1 MELALKQRLL
11 GAVVLISI
19 GIIVIPM
26 LLDTTPQEPV
36 APLATTQVEQLTFT
50 HQSLPEALPSEVQEV
65 FPEQDPLTA
74 SSDERREKWFVQV
87 GLFADQGNAKKLQV
101 RMKEAGYRSELVAQ
115 ERDGKQMQL
124 VWVGPYYSQ
133 SEAEHVLQGIKKKA
147 ALTDAHKGWV
157 VKQL

>member
-11 GAVVLISI
+11 GAAVLISV
-19 GIIVIPM
+19 GVIVIPM

-36 APLATTQVEQLTFT
+36 EPLPTTQVEQLTFT
-50 HQSLPEALPSEVQEV
+50 HQSLPEAVPSEIQEV
-65 FPEQDPLTA
+65 FPEPDPLTA
-74 SSDERREKWFVQV
+74 PSDERREKWFVQV
-87 GLFADQGNAKKLQV
+87 GLFADQNNAEKLQA
-101 RMKEAGYRSELVAQ
+101 RMKGAGYPSELVAQ
-115 ERDGKQMQL
+115 QRDGKDVQL

-147 ALTDAHKGWV
+147 SLTDAHKGWV